1 MCPNGMRLPRFL
13 GLLDLAVIVFVAIVL
28 LLPGRER
35 SAVPGPDDP
44 ELRYALALAEARVD
58 AHPTDGAAVED
69 LGRLLAQASFKDW
82 AIDATVHAAKTAPDS
97 PTKWRALLAAS
108 VAYVDR
114 VDATQALDYAHKALE
129 ACDRSGEACPSWERL
144 RLDIYR
150 GYLDRGV
157 SSGIDPH
164 RDPIGFKRAAE
175 GGIHQI
181 RVKSTPSGQAPRQSP
196 RVPRGML

>member
-1 MCPNGMRLPRFL
+1 MRLPRFFC
-13 GLLDLAVIVFVAIVL
+13 LLDLAVIVFVAVVV

-35 SAVPGPDDP
+35 SAVPAPDDA

-58 AHPTDGAAVED
+58 AHPTDGGAVED
-69 LGRLLAQASFKDW
+69 YGRLLAQASFKDW
-82 AIDATVHAAKTAPDS
+82 AIDQTVHAATTAPDS

-114 VDATQALDYAHKALE
+114 VDAKPALDFAEQALA
-129 ACDRSGEACPSWERL
+129 ACDRSGDACPSWERL

-157 SSGIDPH
+157 KSGIDPH
-164 RDPIGFKRAAE
+164 RDPGGFKRAAE

-181 RVKSTPSGQAPRQSP
+181 RVKATPSGQAPR
-196 RVPRGML
+196 